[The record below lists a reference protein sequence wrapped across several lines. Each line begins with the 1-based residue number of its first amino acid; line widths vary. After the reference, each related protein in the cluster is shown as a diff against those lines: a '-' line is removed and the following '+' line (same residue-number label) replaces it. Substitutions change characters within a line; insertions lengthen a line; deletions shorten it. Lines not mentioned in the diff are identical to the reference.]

1 MNPKQIHS
9 DDHLVAIGQVVTTA
23 MHDLAETLDG
33 GTIASLISGCRHGAM
48 KAMDCAKP
56 ELAAVF
62 IRLGAELMAT
72 ADDEV
77 VIETDVAN
85 PSKAIA
91 LISAIA

>member
-9 DDHLVAIGQVVTTA
+9 DDHLVAINRVVTTA
-23 MHDLAETLDG
+23 MHDIAETLDG
-33 GTIASLISGCRHGAM
+33 GTIATMISCCRDGAIQ
-48 KAMDCAKP
+48 AMDSAKP
-56 ELAAVF
+56 ELANVF

-77 VIETDVAN
+77 VIENHVGT

-91 LISAIA
+91 LISSLV